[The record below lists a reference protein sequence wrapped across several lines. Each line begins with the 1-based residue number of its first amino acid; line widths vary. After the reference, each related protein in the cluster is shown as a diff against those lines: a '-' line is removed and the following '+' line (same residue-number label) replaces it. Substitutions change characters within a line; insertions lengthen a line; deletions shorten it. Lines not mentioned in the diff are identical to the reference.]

1 MPLKKGEWERIDY
14 KEMEYI
20 DKTSEVLLE
29 VVVVVW
35 LALVWGKQIKSP
47 VMK

>member
-1 MPLKKGEWERIDY
+1 MSLKKGKWERIDY
-14 KEMEYI
+14 KEMEYM

-35 LALVWGKQIKSP
+35 LALVWGTQIKSP